1 MKIKITAFL
10 IFGFLLFSHVNLFS
24 QSIIDSTFT
33 DTTKVDRTLSSSV
46 DYTTNPGFLQL
57 ETGEREN
64 LALNRF
70 AYIVYEGNAPADTA
84 LRRGQRLVDGS
95 KSSPSFISILPLN
108 QGGLP
113 GTYIIIDLQAVRT
126 VKRVEIQTF
135 FNPQLRPRAFTI
147 FAGLDTIAMERVYQ
161 EADNQAILAIAEFNP
176 TVARFIKITI
186 DVLPQNNNT
195 TISEVEVYGE
205 GFLPL
210 GFYYSSVRNVG
221 KKVNFGTLEFEAEI
235 PQGTSVSFNFRTG
248 LNPTVDSTWGLWGN
262 EITQSGSLFFVDEPR
277 QYIQYRVRL
286 ETNTLETPLVD
297 LIKINYDTMNVISNS
312 NATISPQFAQILKEN
327 EFIYT
332 IETNFDVNDRG
343 IDTLIINTPSP
354 AQLREVRVNNAPVGV
369 LTNVNADRIL
379 IFFNSTVKTSGNIT
393 VRFVTTPFLGVNPYT
408 STVSSKEVTHNPQ
421 KVDSR
426 ITNNTEAWSIVTVGV
441 PDRLIINADATPN
454 PFTPNNDGIN
464 DITRIEFFL
473 GNIAEPRDKIG
484 GQVRKVSVKI
494 YDLTGKLVRDLY
506 ESASGSY
513 AFIAENSIEWDGKNN
528 DGKTVRP
535 GVYIYQIVVDSDN
548 GGENISK
555 TVVVA
560 Y

>member
-1 MKIKITAFL
+1 MKIRNVTFL
-10 IFGFLLFSHVNLFS
+10 ILGLLLISSVNIYS
-24 QSIIDSTFT
+24 QSLIDSTFT
-33 DTTKVDRTLSSSV
+33 DTTKVDRTLSTSV
-46 DYTTNPGFLQL
+46 DYTTNPGFIQL

-70 AYIVYEGNAPADTA
+70 AYIVYEGTAPADTA

-95 KSSPSFISILPLN
+95 KSSPSFISILPTN

-161 EADNQAILAIAEFNP
+161 EADNQNVLAIAEFNP
-176 TVARFIKITI
+176 TTARFVKITI

-221 KKVNFGTLEFEAEI
+221 KKVNFGTLEFEASI
-235 PQGTSVSFNFRTG
+235 PTETSVSFNFRSG
-248 LNPTVDSTWGLWGN
+248 LNPTVDSTWGLWGD
-262 EITQSGSLFFVDEPR
+262 EITQTGSLFFVDEPR
-277 QYIQYRVRL
+277 QYIQYRVKL
-286 ETNTLETPLVD
+286 ETNSLESPLVD
-297 LIKINYDTMNVISNS
+297 IIKINYDTLNVITNT

-327 EFIYT
+327 EFTYI
-332 IETNFDVNDRG
+332 IETNFDLNDRG

-354 AQLREVRVNNAPVGV
+354 SQIREVLVNNLPVGY
-369 LTNVNADRIL
+369 LSNVNADRMV
-379 IFFNSTVKTSGNIT
+379 IFFNSTIRTSGNIS

-408 STVSSKEVTHNPQ
+408 SQVSSKEVTHNPQ

-426 ITNNTEAWSIVTVGV
+426 ITNNTEAWSIVTIGV
-441 PDRLIINADATPN
+441 PDRLIINAEATPN

-464 DITRIEFFL
+464 DFTRIEFFL

-484 GQVRKVSVKI
+484 AQIRKLTVKI
-494 YDLTGKLVRDLY
+494 YDLTGKLVKNLY
-506 ESASGSY
+506 DSDSGSF
-513 AFIAENSIEWDGKNN
+513 AFIAENSVSWDGKDNN
-528 DGKTVRP
+528 GKTVRP
-535 GVYIYQIVVDSDN
+535 GVYIYQIIVDSDN

>member
-10 IFGFLLFSHVNLFS
+10 FFGFLLFSQVNLFS

-33 DTTKVDRTLSSSV
+33 DTTKVDKELSSSV

-70 AYIVYEGNAPADTA
+70 AYIVYEGFAPQDTA

-135 FNPQLRPRAFTI
+135 FNPQLRPRAYTI
-147 FAGLDTIAMERVYQ
+147 FAGLDTVAMERVYQ
-161 EADNQAILAIAEFNP
+161 EADNQDILAIAEFNP
-176 TVARFIKITI
+176 TVARYIKITI

-210 GFYYSSVRNVG
+210 GFYYSSVRDVG
-221 KKVNFGTLEFEAEI
+221 KRVNFGTLEFDAII
-235 PQGTSVSFNFRTG
+235 PTGTSVSFNFRTG

-262 EITQSGSLFFVDEPR
+262 EITESGSLFFVDEPR
-277 QYIQYRVRL
+277 RYIQYRVRL

-297 LIKINYDTMNVISNS
+297 FIKINYDTMNVISNS
-312 NATISPQFAQILKEN
+312 NAVISPQFAQILKEN
-327 EFIYT
+327 EFTYT
-332 IETNFDVNDRG
+332 IETNFDLNDRG

-354 AQLREVRVNNAPVGV
+354 AQLREVLVNNSPVGV
-369 LTNVNADRIL
+369 LSNVNADRIL

-393 VRFVTTPFLGVNPYT
+393 VRFVTTPFLGVNPY
-408 STVSSKEVTHNPQ
+408 SATVSSKEIIYNPQ
-421 KVDSR
+421 KIDSK
-426 ITNNTEAWSIVTVGV
+426 ITDNTEAWSIITVGV
-441 PDRLIINADATPN
+441 PDKLIINANATPN
-454 PFTPNNDGIN
+454 PFTPNNDGLN
-464 DITRIEFFL
+464 DFTRLEFFL
-473 GNIAEPRDKIG
+473 GNIAEPRDQIG
-484 GQVRKVSVKI
+484 GQIRKITIKI

-506 ESASGSY
+506 ESETGSY
-513 AFIAENSIEWDGKNN
+513 AFIAENSIEWNGKNN

-535 GVYIYQIVVDSDN
+535 GVYIYQIIVDSDN